1 MILKTLKTI
10 IKITYFPMLAWMIY
24 AFFNPNTVSNEV
36 VIGFIIYSFVIL
48 PWFAGNSAESYDW
61 EDERDS
67 FIHRLHN
74 DPIFMDEVENIH
86 YTPNND

>member
-1 MILKTLKTI
+1 MIKAIKRLITI
-10 IKITYFPMLAWMIY
+10 TSPFVAGWMWY
-24 AFFNPNTVSNEV
+24 CFFNPELLTPEML
-36 VIGFIIYSFVIL
+36 IGFIIYLFIIL
-48 PWFAGNSAESYDW
+48 PWWAGDSVESYDW